1 MSNRSPDATALV
13 GRAIVVSVGEPWDF
27 RSTAGDNLLT
37 GRVVEASAPNES
49 AEWLL
54 CEVSPFTIDSR
65 TVSTVAVVRRYAG
78 EEPWR
83 QLQAGGTTY
92 ANVLYDPTGAALTPG
107 RLRSILAASAAP
119 ATNAMFL
126 VGSVRVS

>member
-1 MSNRSPDATALV
+1 MSNRSPDAIALV
-13 GRAIVVSVGEPWDF
+13 GRPIVVSVGEPWDF

-37 GRVVEASAPNES
+37 GQVVEASAPNES

-54 CEVSPFTIDSR
+54 CEVSPFTVGSR
-65 TVSTVAVVRRYAG
+65 SVSTVAVVRRYAG

-83 QLQAGGTTY
+83 QLHAGGTTY
-92 ANVLYDPTGAALTPG
+92 ANVLYDPTGAALTPE
-107 RLRSILAASAAP
+107 RLRSILATSAAP
-119 ATNAMFL
+119 AANASFL